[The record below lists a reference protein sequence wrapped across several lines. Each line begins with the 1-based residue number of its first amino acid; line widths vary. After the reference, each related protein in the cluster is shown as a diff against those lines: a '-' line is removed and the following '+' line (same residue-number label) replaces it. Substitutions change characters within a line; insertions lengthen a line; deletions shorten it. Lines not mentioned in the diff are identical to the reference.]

1 MFLGMMR
8 KTERVVQGERRIE
21 VVKSRFLVLGTKKGV
36 VRRFVRMRRV
46 IRMKSILEIETV
58 GVIMILDDRRGVLRD
73 VLD

>member
-1 MFLGMMR
+1 MFLGMMM

>member
-46 IRMKSILEIETV
+46 ILMKSILEIKTV